1 MLSIAPKSPAYNLE
15 LYPSSDGKPMAENTE
30 QYRWIALIKE
40 NLEVVL
46 QGTESFIAADLLW
59 YPEVAKPP
67 APAPSQAP
75 DVMVVLGRP
84 PGRRYS
90 YQQWE
95 EDNKAPQ
102 VVFEILSPSNKTKKG
117 RQEMEAKFAFYQ
129 RYGVEEYYLYDPDAL
144 RAQAWIRQGKNLMP
158 LDRLDQWVSPR
169 LRIRFDWQLGQAL
182 KLYTP
187 NGSLFK
193 TLVDLQA
200 EVERERLEKE
210 RERLEKERERLE
222 KERER
227 AEKERE
233 RAEKER
239 LTAYLRS
246 LGIDPDAIPR

>member
-1 MLSIAPKSPAYNLE
+1 MVSIAPESPRVNYSEDL

-59 YPEVAKPP
+59 YPKAVAEPP
-67 APAPSQAP
+67 APAQAP

-90 YQQWE
+90 YKQWE

-117 RQEMEAKFAFYQ
+117 QREMEAKFAFYQ

-144 RAQAWIRQGKNLMP
+144 HAQAWIRQKNGLMP
-158 LDRLDQWVSPR
+158 LPQLDQWVSPR
-169 LRIRFDWQLGQAL
+169 LRIRFSWQPGQAL
-182 KLYTP
+182 QLYTP
-187 NGSLFK
+187 DGTPFK
-193 TLVDLQA
+193 TLVDLQT

-210 RERLEKERERLE
+210 Q
-222 KERER
+222 
-227 AEKERE
+227 E

-246 LGIDPDAIPR
+246 LGIDPDTIPR